1 MRVTKKIENY
11 IREQVKEKVMPKY
24 EAEKAEAKRITDLQ
38 ADLQRRAAEA
48 AKQAAIAILCEAKN
62 NADVLEYDEHEADRM
77 YLSNLSYVVSLKDR
91 CSVYSVHHWSTR
103 MREEVNEIVD
113 DIIVTLELGGNKADL
128 DRMLS
133 EI

>member
-1 MRVTKKIENY
+1 MRVTKKVENY
-11 IREQVKEKVMPKY
+11 IREQVRAKIAPKY

-48 AKQAAIAILCEAKN
+48 AKQAAIAVLSEAKD
-62 NADVLEYDEHEADRM
+62 NADVLEYNEHEAERM
-77 YLSNLSYVVSLKDR
+77 CLNNLSHVISLKDLIYI
-91 CSVYSVHHWSTR
+91 SSVHKWHRR
-103 MREEVNEIVD
+103 MDEEVNKVVD

-133 EI
+133 EL